1 MDEDP
6 QQLILLIQN
15 LTTNGIDLNLFL
27 ASIALLSLLIC
38 SAMISGSEVAYF
50 ALDASKWKEE
60 KDKTSV
66 KQIKKLLQKPNHLL
80 ATILISNNF
89 INVAIII
96 LSTYM
101 TDNILNYTQHPILS
115 FIIQVVIITFIL
127 LLLGEVIPKIYAN
140 QKTLTFAKRMSGP
153 LTLLSTLF
161 KPLTKLLVSST
172 SIIEKRF
179 NAKGYQ
185 ISVDDLSS
193 ALDLAGVNDTKEE
206 EKRIL
211 RSIVEFGNIQVKE
224 IMKSRVD
231 VSALDQNTPFEV
243 VKKLI
248 ISSGYSR
255 IPVYKENFDTVI
267 GILYIKDL
275 LPFLNYTDFEWS
287 NLIRTPFF
295 VPEGKMIDDLMREF
309 QEKKIHLAVVVD
321 EYGGTSGIVTLED
334 IIEEIVG
341 DINDE
346 FDDDGIQFSKLDS
359 SNYIF
364 EGKTSLNDVL
374 KTVDGKIDFF
384 DSIKGESDT
393 LAGLILEMK
402 GNIPENG
409 ETLYYEQYSFTIESV
424 DKTRV
429 KRIKVTIN
437 EQ

>member
-1 MDEDP
+1 M
-6 QQLILLIQN
+6 L
-15 LTTNGIDLNLFL
+15 L
-27 ASIALLSLLIC
+27 ASIAMLSLLFC

-50 ALDASKWKEE
+50 SLDASKWKVEE
-60 KDKTSV
+60 DKTSV
-66 KQIKKLLQKPNHLL
+66 MQIKKLLQKPNHLL

-101 TDNILNYTQHPILS
+101 TDSLLDYAQHPILS
-115 FIIQVVIITFIL
+115 FVIQVVVVTFAL
-127 LLLGEVIPKIYAN
+127 LLLGEVIPKVYAN

-153 LTLLSTLF
+153 LSMLSTLF
-161 KPLTKLLVSST
+161 KPVSQLLVSST
-172 SIIEKRF
+172 SVIEKRF

-193 ALDLAGVNDTKEE
+193 ALDLTGENDTKEE
-206 EKRIL
+206 EKKIL

-224 IMKSRVD
+224 IMKSRVE
-231 VSALDQNTPFEV
+231 VSALEQNTPFEV
-243 VKKLI
+243 VKKLV

-255 IPVYKENFDTVI
+255 IPVFRENFDTVI

-275 LPFLNYTDFEWS
+275 LPFLDQTDFEWS

-309 QEKKIHLAVVVD
+309 QEKKIHLAIVVD

-374 KTVDGKIDFF
+374 KTLDEEIDFF

-393 LAGLILEMK
+393 LAGLILEIK

-409 ETLYYEQYSFTIESV
+409 EILNYEQYSFTVESV

>member
-6 QQLILLIQN
+6 QQTILIIQDIVS
-15 LTTNGIDLNLFL
+15 NGIDLNLFL
-27 ASIALLSLLIC
+27 ASISMLFLLFC
-38 SAMISGSEVAYF
+38 SAMISGSEVAF
-50 ALDASKWKEE
+50 FSLDASKWEDE
-60 KDKTSV
+60 KDSTSEA
-66 KQIKKLLQKPNHLL
+66 QIKKMLHKPNHLL

-101 TDNILNYTQHPILS
+101 TDSLLDYNQYPILG
-115 FIIQVVIITFIL
+115 FIIQVVVVTFAL
-127 LLLGEVIPKIYAN
+127 LLIGEVIPKVYAN

-153 LTLLSTLF
+153 LTILSALF
-161 KPLTKLLVSST
+161 KPLSQLLVSST

-193 ALDLAGVNDTKEE
+193 ALDLAGENDTKEE

-231 VSALDQNTPFEV
+231 VTALNQSTTFEE
-243 VKKLI
+243 VKKVV

-267 GILYIKDL
+267 GVLYIKDL
-275 LPFLNYTDFEWS
+275 LPFLNHEDFNWS

-309 QEKKIHLAVVVD
+309 QEKKIHLAIVVD
-321 EYGGTSGIVTLED
+321 EYGGTSGVVTLED

-346 FDDDGIQFSKLDS
+346 FDDDGIQFSKLDN

-374 KTVDGKIDFF
+374 KTIDGEIDFF
-384 DSIKGESDT
+384 DDIKGESDT

-409 ETLYYEQYSFTIESV
+409 EELNYEHYLFTVESV

-429 KRIKVTIN
+429 KRVKITIN
-437 EQ
+437 EH

>member
-1 MDEDP
+1 LDEDP
-6 QQLILLIQN
+6 QQLTILLQN
-15 LTTNGIDLNLFL
+15 LTTNNIDINLLL
-27 ASIALLSLLIC
+27 ASIATLSLLFC

-50 ALDASKWKEE
+50 SLDASKWKEE
-60 KDKTSV
+60 VDKTSIT
-66 KQIKKLLQKPNHLL
+66 QIKKLLHKPNHLL

-96 LSTYM
+96 LSTY
-101 TDNILNYTQHPILS
+101 TTNSVLDYAKYPIFS
-115 FIIQVVIITFIL
+115 FIIQVVVVTFAL
-127 LLLGEVIPKIYAN
+127 LLLGEVIPKVYAN
-140 QKTLTFAKRMSGP
+140 QKALTFAKRMSGP
-153 LTLLSTLF
+153 LSLLSTLF
-161 KPLTKLLVSST
+161 KPLSQLLVSST
-172 SIIEKRF
+172 SVIEKRF
-179 NAKGYQ
+179 NAKSYQ
-185 ISVDDLSS
+185 ISIDELSS
-193 ALDLAGVNDTKEE
+193 ALDLAGENDTKEE

-211 RSIVEFGNIQVKE
+211 RSIVKFGNIQVKE

-231 VSALDQNTPFEV
+231 VSALEQNTPFEV
-243 VKKLI
+243 VKKLV

-255 IPVYKENFDTVI
+255 IPVYRDNFDTVI
-267 GILYIKDL
+267 GIIYIKDL
-275 LPFLNYTDFEWS
+275 LPFLNHTDFEWS

-309 QEKKIHLAVVVD
+309 QEKKIHLAIVVD

-346 FDDDGIQFSKLDS
+346 FDDDGIQFSKLDC

-374 KTVDGKIDFF
+374 KTINGEIDFF
-384 DSIKGESDT
+384 DPIKGESDT
-393 LAGLILEMK
+393 LAGLILELK

-409 ETLYYEQYSFTIESV
+409 EMLNYEQYSFTVESV

>member
-1 MDEDP
+1 MYEDP
-6 QQLILLIQN
+6 QQLTLLLQN
-15 LTTNGIDLNLFL
+15 LTNNSVELNMLL
-27 ASIALLSLLIC
+27 ACLAMLSLLFC

-50 ALDASKWKEE
+50 SLDASKWFRE
-60 KDKTSV
+60 KDKASV
-66 KQIKKLLQKPNHLL
+66 EKIKNLLQKPNHLL

-101 TDNILNYTQHPILS
+101 TDSLLDYTQHPIVS
-115 FIIQVVIITFIL
+115 FVIQVVVVTFAL
-127 LLLGEVIPKIYAN
+127 LLFGEVIPKVYAN
-140 QKTLTFAKRMSGP
+140 QKTLNFAKRMSGP
-153 LTLLSTLF
+153 LSLLSAVF
-161 KPLTKLLVSST
+161 KPLSQLLVSST

-193 ALDLAGVNDTKEE
+193 ALDLTGKNDTKEE
-206 EKRIL
+206 EKKIL

-231 VSALDQNTPFEV
+231 VSALEQNTSFEV
-243 VKKLI
+243 VKKLV

-255 IPVYKENFDTVI
+255 IPVYRENFDTVI

-275 LPFLNYTDFEWS
+275 LPFLNHTDFEWS
-287 NLIRTPFF
+287 KLIRTPFF
-295 VPEGKMIDDLMREF
+295 VPESKMIDDLMREF
-309 QEKKIHLAVVVD
+309 QDKKIHLAIVVD

-334 IIEEIVG
+334 VIEEIVG

-346 FDDDGIQFSKLDS
+346 FDDDGIQYSKLDS
-359 SNYIF
+359 CNYIF
-364 EGKTSLNDVL
+364 EGKTSLNNVL
-374 KTVDGKIDFF
+374 KAVDGKIDFF
-384 DSIKGESDT
+384 DPIKGESET

-409 ETLYYEQYSFTIESV
+409 EILNYKQYSFTVESV

-437 EQ
+437 EK

>member
-6 QQLILLIQN
+6 QQTILIIQDIVS
-15 LTTNGIDLNLFL
+15 NGIDLNLFL
-27 ASIALLSLLIC
+27 ASISMLFLLFC
-38 SAMISGSEVAYF
+38 SAMISGSEVAF
-50 ALDASKWKEE
+50 FSLDASKWEDE
-60 KDKTSV
+60 KDSTSEA
-66 KQIKKLLQKPNHLL
+66 QIKKMLHKPNHLL

-96 LSTYM
+96 VSTYM
-101 TDNILNYTQHPILS
+101 TDSLLDYNQYPILG
-115 FIIQVVIITFIL
+115 FIIQVVVVTFAL
-127 LLLGEVIPKIYAN
+127 LLLGEVIPKVYAN

-153 LTLLSTLF
+153 LTILSALF
-161 KPLTKLLVSST
+161 KPLSQLLVSST

-193 ALDLAGVNDTKEE
+193 ALDLAGENDTKEE

-231 VSALDQNTPFEV
+231 VTALNQSTTFEE
-243 VKKLI
+243 VKKVV

-267 GILYIKDL
+267 GVLYIKDL
-275 LPFLNYTDFEWS
+275 LPFLNHEDFNWS

-309 QEKKIHLAVVVD
+309 QEKKIHLAIVVD
-321 EYGGTSGIVTLED
+321 EYGGTSGVVTLED

-346 FDDDGIQFSKLDS
+346 FDDDGIQFSKLDN

-374 KTVDGKIDFF
+374 KTIDGEIDFF
-384 DSIKGESDT
+384 DDIKGESDT

-409 ETLYYEQYSFTIESV
+409 EELNYEHYLFTVESV

-429 KRIKVTIN
+429 KRVKITIN
-437 EQ
+437 EH

>member
-6 QQLILLIQN
+6 QQLTLLIQN
-15 LTTNGIDLNLFL
+15 LTTNSIDLNLLL
-27 ASIALLSLLIC
+27 ASIAMLSLLFC

-50 ALDASKWKEE
+50 SLDASKWKEE
-60 KDKTSV
+60 EDKTSV
-66 KQIKKLLQKPNHLL
+66 TQIKKMLVNPNHLL

-101 TDNILNYTQHPILS
+101 TNHLLDYSHYPIMN
-115 FIIQVVIITFIL
+115 FIVQVVVVTFAL
-127 LLLGEVIPKIYAN
+127 LLLGEVIPKVYAN
-140 QKTLTFAKRMSGP
+140 QNSLTFAKWMSGP
-153 LTLLSTLF
+153 LSLLSTIF
-161 KPLTKLLVSST
+161 KPLCKLLVSST
-172 SIIEKRF
+172 SIIERRF

-185 ISVDDLSS
+185 ISVDELSS
-193 ALDLAGVNDTKEE
+193 ALDLAGENDTKEE

-231 VSALDQNTPFEV
+231 VSALEQNISFEEVKNLV
-243 VKKLI
+243 V
-248 ISSGYSR
+248 SSGYSR
-255 IPVYKENFDTVI
+255 IPVYRENFDTVI

-275 LPFLNYTDFEWS
+275 LPFLTNKDFDWI

-295 VPEGKMIDDLMREF
+295 VPEAKMIDDLMREF
-309 QEKKIHLAVVVD
+309 QEKKIHLAIVVD

-374 KTVDGKIDFF
+374 KTIDCVIDFF
-384 DSIKGESDT
+384 DPIKGESDT

-409 ETLYYEQYSFTIESV
+409 EILKYEQYSFTVESV

-429 KRIKVTIN
+429 KRVKVTIN
-437 EQ
+437 E

>member
-6 QQLILLIQN
+6 QQTIFTIQDIIS
-15 LTTNGIDLNLFL
+15 NGIDLNLIL
-27 ASIALLSLLIC
+27 ASISMFFLLFC
-38 SAMISGSEVAYF
+38 SAMISGSEVAF
-50 ALDASKWKEE
+50 FSLDASKWEDE
-60 KDKTSV
+60 KDTTSV
-66 KQIKKLLQKPNHLL
+66 TQIKKMLHKPNHLL

-101 TDNILNYTQHPILS
+101 TNSLLDYNQYPILG
-115 FIIQVVIITFIL
+115 FIIQVVVVTFAL
-127 LLLGEVIPKIYAN
+127 LLLGEVIPKVYAN

-153 LTLLSTLF
+153 LTVLITLF
-161 KPLTKLLVSST
+161 KPLSQLLVSST

-193 ALDLAGVNDTKEE
+193 ALDLAGENDTKEE

-224 IMKSRVD
+224 IMKCRVD
-231 VSALDQNTPFEV
+231 VTALDQNTPFED
-243 VKKLI
+243 VKKVV

-267 GILYIKDL
+267 GVLYIKDL
-275 LPFLNYTDFEWS
+275 LPFLNHEGFNWS

-309 QEKKIHLAVVVD
+309 QEKKIHLAIVVD

-346 FDDDGIQFSKLDS
+346 FDDDGIQFSKLDN

-374 KTVDGKIDFF
+374 KTIDGEIDFF
-384 DSIKGESDT
+384 DDIKGESDT

-409 ETLYYEQYSFTIESV
+409 DKLNYEHYLFTVESV

-429 KRIKVTIN
+429 KRIKITIN
-437 EQ
+437 D

>member
-6 QQLILLIQN
+6 QQTILIIQDIVS
-15 LTTNGIDLNLFL
+15 NGIDLNLFL
-27 ASIALLSLLIC
+27 ASISMLFLLFC
-38 SAMISGSEVAYF
+38 SAMISGSEVAF
-50 ALDASKWKEE
+50 FSLDASKWEDE
-60 KDKTSV
+60 KDSTSEA
-66 KQIKKLLQKPNHLL
+66 QIKKMLHKPNHLL

-101 TDNILNYTQHPILS
+101 TDSLLDYNQYPILG
-115 FIIQVVIITFIL
+115 FIIQVVVVTFAL
-127 LLLGEVIPKIYAN
+127 LLLGEDIPKVYAN

-153 LTLLSTLF
+153 LTILSALF
-161 KPLTKLLVSST
+161 KPLSQLLVSST

-193 ALDLAGVNDTKEE
+193 ALDLAGENDTKEE

-231 VSALDQNTPFEV
+231 VTALNQSTTFEE
-243 VKKLI
+243 VKKVV

-267 GILYIKDL
+267 GVLYIKDL
-275 LPFLNYTDFEWS
+275 LPFLNHEDFNWS

-309 QEKKIHLAVVVD
+309 QEKKIHLAIVVD
-321 EYGGTSGIVTLED
+321 EYGGTSGVVTLED

-346 FDDDGIQFSKLDS
+346 FDDDGIQFSKLDN

-374 KTVDGKIDFF
+374 KTIDGEIDFF
-384 DSIKGESDT
+384 DDIKGESDT

-409 ETLYYEQYSFTIESV
+409 EELNYEHYLFTVESV

-429 KRIKVTIN
+429 KRVKITIN
-437 EQ
+437 EH

>member
-1 MDEDP
+1 LDEDP
-6 QQLILLIQN
+6 QQTILIIQDIVS
-15 LTTNGIDLNLFL
+15 NGIDLNLFL
-27 ASIALLSLLIC
+27 ASISMLFLLFC
-38 SAMISGSEVAYF
+38 SAMISGSEVAF
-50 ALDASKWKEE
+50 FSLDASKWEDE
-60 KDKTSV
+60 KDSTSEA
-66 KQIKKLLQKPNHLL
+66 QIKKMLHKPNHLL

-101 TDNILNYTQHPILS
+101 TDSLLDYNQYPILG
-115 FIIQVVIITFIL
+115 FIIQVVVVTFAL
-127 LLLGEVIPKIYAN
+127 LLLGEVIPKVYAN

-153 LTLLSTLF
+153 LTILSALF
-161 KPLTKLLVSST
+161 KPLSQLLVSST

-193 ALDLAGVNDTKEE
+193 ALDLAGENDTKEE

-231 VSALDQNTPFEV
+231 VTALNQSTTFEE
-243 VKKLI
+243 VKKVV

-255 IPVYKENFDTVI
+255 IPVYKKNFDTVI
-267 GILYIKDL
+267 GVLYIKDL
-275 LPFLNYTDFEWS
+275 LPFLNHEDFNWS

-309 QEKKIHLAVVVD
+309 QEKKIHLAIVVD
-321 EYGGTSGIVTLED
+321 EYGGTSGVVTLED

-346 FDDDGIQFSKLDS
+346 FDDDGIQFSKLDN

-374 KTVDGKIDFF
+374 KTIDGEIDFF
-384 DSIKGESDT
+384 DDIKGESDT

-409 ETLYYEQYSFTIESV
+409 EELNYEHYLFTVESV

-429 KRIKVTIN
+429 KRVKITIN
-437 EQ
+437 EH

>member
-6 QQLILLIQN
+6 QQTIFTIQDIIS
-15 LTTNGIDLNLFL
+15 NGIDLNLIL
-27 ASIALLSLLIC
+27 ASISMFFLLFC
-38 SAMISGSEVAYF
+38 SAMISGSEVAF
-50 ALDASKWKEE
+50 FSLDASKWEDE
-60 KDKTSV
+60 RDTTSV
-66 KQIKKLLQKPNHLL
+66 TQIKKMLHKPNHLL

-101 TDNILNYTQHPILS
+101 TNSLLDYNQYPILG
-115 FIIQVVIITFIL
+115 FIIQVVVVTFAL
-127 LLLGEVIPKIYAN
+127 LLLGEVIPKVYAN

-153 LTLLSTLF
+153 LTVLSTLF
-161 KPLTKLLVSST
+161 KPLSQLLVSST

-193 ALDLAGVNDTKEE
+193 ALDLAGENDTKEE

-231 VSALDQNTPFEV
+231 VTALDQNTPFED
-243 VKKLI
+243 VKKVV

-267 GILYIKDL
+267 GVLYIKDL
-275 LPFLNYTDFEWS
+275 LPFLNHEGFNWS

-309 QEKKIHLAVVVD
+309 QEKKIHLAIVVD

-346 FDDDGIQFSKLDS
+346 FDDDGIQFSKLDN

-374 KTVDGKIDFF
+374 KTIDGEIDFF
-384 DSIKGESDT
+384 DDIKGESDT

-409 ETLYYEQYSFTIESV
+409 DKLNYEHYLFTVESV

-429 KRIKVTIN
+429 KRIKITIN
-437 EQ
+437 D

>member
-6 QQLILLIQN
+6 QQLTLLIQN
-15 LTTNGIDLNLFL
+15 LTTNSLDLNLLL
-27 ASIALLSLLIC
+27 ASIAMLSLLFC

-50 ALDASKWKEE
+50 SLDASKWKEE
-60 KDKTSV
+60 EDKTSV
-66 KQIKKLLQKPNHLL
+66 TQIKKMLVNPNHLL

-101 TDNILNYTQHPILS
+101 TNHLLDYSHYPIMN
-115 FIIQVVIITFIL
+115 FIVQVVVVTFAL
-127 LLLGEVIPKIYAN
+127 LLLGEVIPKVYAN
-140 QKTLTFAKRMSGP
+140 QNSLTFAKWMSGP
-153 LTLLSTLF
+153 LSLLSTIF
-161 KPLTKLLVSST
+161 KPLCKLLVSST
-172 SIIEKRF
+172 SIIERRF

-185 ISVDDLSS
+185 ISVDELSS
-193 ALDLAGVNDTKEE
+193 ALDLAGENDTKEE

-231 VSALDQNTPFEV
+231 VSALEQNISFEEVKNLV
-243 VKKLI
+243 V
-248 ISSGYSR
+248 SSGYSR
-255 IPVYKENFDTVI
+255 IPVYRENFDTVI

-275 LPFLNYTDFEWS
+275 LPFLTNKDFDWI

-295 VPEGKMIDDLMREF
+295 VPEAKMIDDLMREF
-309 QEKKIHLAVVVD
+309 QEKKIHLAIVVD

-374 KTVDGKIDFF
+374 KTIDCVIDFF
-384 DSIKGESDT
+384 DPIKGESDT

-409 ETLYYEQYSFTIESV
+409 EILKYEQYSFTVESV

-429 KRIKVTIN
+429 KRVKVTIN
-437 EQ
+437 E

>member
-6 QQLILLIQN
+6 QQTILIIQDIVS
-15 LTTNGIDLNLFL
+15 NGIDLNLFL
-27 ASIALLSLLIC
+27 ASISMLFLLFC
-38 SAMISGSEVAYF
+38 SAMISGSEVAF
-50 ALDASKWKEE
+50 FSLDASKWEDE
-60 KDKTSV
+60 KDSTSEA
-66 KQIKKLLQKPNHLL
+66 QIKKMLHKPNHLL

-101 TDNILNYTQHPILS
+101 TDSLLDYNKYPILG
-115 FIIQVVIITFIL
+115 FIIQVVVVTFAL
-127 LLLGEVIPKIYAN
+127 LLLGEVIPKVYAN

-153 LTLLSTLF
+153 LTILSALF
-161 KPLTKLLVSST
+161 KPLSQLLVSST

-193 ALDLAGVNDTKEE
+193 ALDLAGENDTKEE

-231 VSALDQNTPFEV
+231 VTALNQSTTFEE
-243 VKKLI
+243 VKKVV

-267 GILYIKDL
+267 GVLYIKDL
-275 LPFLNYTDFEWS
+275 LPFLNHEDFNWS

-309 QEKKIHLAVVVD
+309 QEKKIHLAIVVD
-321 EYGGTSGIVTLED
+321 EYGGTSGVVTLED

-346 FDDDGIQFSKLDS
+346 FDDDGIQFSKLDN

-374 KTVDGKIDFF
+374 KTIDGEIDFF
-384 DSIKGESDT
+384 DDIKGESDT

-409 ETLYYEQYSFTIESV
+409 EELNYEHYLFTVESV

-429 KRIKVTIN
+429 KRVKITIN
-437 EQ
+437 EH

>member
-1 MDEDP
+1 LDEDP
-6 QQLILLIQN
+6 QQTILIIQDIVS
-15 LTTNGIDLNLFL
+15 NGIDLNLFL
-27 ASIALLSLLIC
+27 ASISMLFLLFC
-38 SAMISGSEVAYF
+38 SAMISGSEVAF
-50 ALDASKWKEE
+50 FSLDASKWEDE
-60 KDKTSV
+60 KDSTSEA
-66 KQIKKLLQKPNHLL
+66 QIKKMLHKPNHLL

-101 TDNILNYTQHPILS
+101 TDSLLDYNQYPILG
-115 FIIQVVIITFIL
+115 FIIQVVVVTFAL
-127 LLLGEVIPKIYAN
+127 LLLGEVIPKVYAN

-153 LTLLSTLF
+153 LTILSALF
-161 KPLTKLLVSST
+161 KPLSQLLVSST

-193 ALDLAGVNDTKEE
+193 ALDLAGENDTKEE

-231 VSALDQNTPFEV
+231 VTALNQGTTFEE
-243 VKKLI
+243 VKKVV

-255 IPVYKENFDTVI
+255 IPVYKKNFDTVI
-267 GILYIKDL
+267 GVLYIKDL
-275 LPFLNYTDFEWS
+275 LPFLNHEDFNWS

-309 QEKKIHLAVVVD
+309 QEKKIHLAIVVD
-321 EYGGTSGIVTLED
+321 EYGGTSGVVTLED

-346 FDDDGIQFSKLDS
+346 FDDDGIQFSKLDN

-374 KTVDGKIDFF
+374 KTIDGEIDFF
-384 DSIKGESDT
+384 DDIKGESDT

-409 ETLYYEQYSFTIESV
+409 EELNYEHYLFTVESV

-429 KRIKVTIN
+429 KRVKITIN
-437 EQ
+437 EH

>member
-1 MDEDP
+1 LDEDP
-6 QQLILLIQN
+6 QQTILIIQDIVS
-15 LTTNGIDLNLFL
+15 NGIDLNLFL
-27 ASIALLSLLIC
+27 ASISMLFLLFC
-38 SAMISGSEVAYF
+38 SAMISGSEVAF
-50 ALDASKWKEE
+50 FSLDASKWEDE
-60 KDKTSV
+60 KDSTSEA
-66 KQIKKLLQKPNHLL
+66 QIKKMLHKPNHLL

-101 TDNILNYTQHPILS
+101 TDSLLDYNQYPILG
-115 FIIQVVIITFIL
+115 FIIQVVVVTFAL
-127 LLLGEVIPKIYAN
+127 LLLGEVIPKVYAN

-153 LTLLSTLF
+153 LTILSALF
-161 KPLTKLLVSST
+161 KPLSQLLVSST

-193 ALDLAGVNDTKEE
+193 ALDLAGENDTKEE

-231 VSALDQNTPFEV
+231 VTALNQSTTFEE
-243 VKKLI
+243 VKKVV

-267 GILYIKDL
+267 GVLYIKDL
-275 LPFLNYTDFEWS
+275 LPFLNHEDFNWS

-309 QEKKIHLAVVVD
+309 QEKKIHLAIVVD
-321 EYGGTSGIVTLED
+321 EYGGTSGVVTLED

-346 FDDDGIQFSKLDS
+346 FDDDGIQFSKLDN

-374 KTVDGKIDFF
+374 KTIDGEIDFF
-384 DSIKGESDT
+384 DDIKGESDT

-409 ETLYYEQYSFTIESV
+409 EELNYEHYLFTVESV

-429 KRIKVTIN
+429 KRVKITIN
-437 EQ
+437 EH

>member
-1 MDEDP
+1 LDEDP
-6 QQLILLIQN
+6 QQTIFTIQDIIS
-15 LTTNGIDLNLFL
+15 NGIDLNLIL
-27 ASIALLSLLIC
+27 ASISMFFLLFC
-38 SAMISGSEVAYF
+38 SAMISGSEVAF
-50 ALDASKWKEE
+50 FSLDASKWEDE
-60 KDKTSV
+60 RDTTSV
-66 KQIKKLLQKPNHLL
+66 TQIKKMLHKPNHLL

-101 TDNILNYTQHPILS
+101 TNSLLDYNQYPILG
-115 FIIQVVIITFIL
+115 FIIQVVVVTFAL
-127 LLLGEVIPKIYAN
+127 LLLGEVIPKVYAN

-153 LTLLSTLF
+153 LTVLSTLF
-161 KPLTKLLVSST
+161 KPLSQLLVSST

-193 ALDLAGVNDTKEE
+193 ALDLAGENDTKEE

-231 VSALDQNTPFEV
+231 VTALDQNTPFED
-243 VKKLI
+243 VKKVV

-267 GILYIKDL
+267 GVLYIKDL
-275 LPFLNYTDFEWS
+275 LPFLNHEGFNWS

-309 QEKKIHLAVVVD
+309 QEKKIHLAIVVD

-346 FDDDGIQFSKLDS
+346 FDDDGIQFSKLDN

-374 KTVDGKIDFF
+374 KTIDGEIDFF
-384 DSIKGESDT
+384 DDIKGESDT

-409 ETLYYEQYSFTIESV
+409 DKLNYEHYLFTVESV

-429 KRIKVTIN
+429 KRIKITIN
-437 EQ
+437 D

>member
-1 MDEDP
+1 
-6 QQLILLIQN
+6 
-15 LTTNGIDLNLFL
+15 
-27 ASIALLSLLIC
+27 
-38 SAMISGSEVAYF
+38 
-50 ALDASKWKEE
+50 
-60 KDKTSV
+60 
-66 KQIKKLLQKPNHLL
+66 
-80 ATILISNNF
+80 
-89 INVAIII
+89 
-96 LSTYM
+96 
-101 TDNILNYTQHPILS
+101 
-115 FIIQVVIITFIL
+115 
-127 LLLGEVIPKIYAN
+127 
-140 QKTLTFAKRMSGP
+140 
-153 LTLLSTLF
+153 
-161 KPLTKLLVSST
+161 
-172 SIIEKRF
+172 
-179 NAKGYQ
+179 
-185 ISVDDLSS
+185 
-193 ALDLAGVNDTKEE
+193 
-206 EKRIL
+206 
-211 RSIVEFGNIQVKE
+211 
-224 IMKSRVD
+224 MKSRVD
-231 VSALDQNTPFEV
+231 VSALEQNTPFEV
-243 VKKLI
+243 VKKLV

-255 IPVYKENFDTVI
+255 IPVYRENFDTVI

-275 LPFLNYTDFEWS
+275 LPFLNHTDFEWS

-309 QEKKIHLAVVVD
+309 QEKKIHLAIVVD

-374 KTVDGKIDFF
+374 KTIDGEIDFF

-409 ETLYYEQYSFTIESV
+409 EILNYEQYSFTVESV

>member
-6 QQLILLIQN
+6 QQLALLIQN
-15 LTTNGIDLNLFL
+15 LTTNSLDLNLLL
-27 ASIALLSLLIC
+27 ASIAMLSLLFC

-50 ALDASKWKEE
+50 SLDASKWKEE
-60 KDKTSV
+60 EDKTSV
-66 KQIKKLLQKPNHLL
+66 TQIKKMLVNPNHLL

-101 TDNILNYTQHPILS
+101 TNHLFDYSHYPIMN
-115 FIIQVVIITFIL
+115 FIIQVVVVTFAL
-127 LLLGEVIPKIYAN
+127 LLLGEVIPKVYAN
-140 QKTLTFAKRMSGP
+140 QNSLTFAKWMSGP
-153 LTLLSTLF
+153 LSLLSTIF
-161 KPLTKLLVSST
+161 KPLCKLLVSST
-172 SIIEKRF
+172 SIIERRF

-185 ISVDDLSS
+185 ISVDELSS
-193 ALDLAGVNDTKEE
+193 ALDLAGKNDTKEE

-231 VSALDQNTPFEV
+231 VSALEQNISFEEVKNLV
-243 VKKLI
+243 V
-248 ISSGYSR
+248 SSGYSR
-255 IPVYKENFDTVI
+255 IPVYRGNFDTVI

-275 LPFLNYTDFEWS
+275 LPFLTNKDFDWI

-295 VPEGKMIDDLMREF
+295 VPEAKMIDDLMREF
-309 QEKKIHLAVVVD
+309 QEKKIHLAIVVD

-346 FDDDGIQFSKLDS
+346 FDDDGIKFSKLDNK
-359 SNYIF
+359 NYIF
-364 EGKTSLNDVL
+364 EGKTSLNNVL
-374 KTVDGKIDFF
+374 KTIDCVSDFF
-384 DSIKGESDT
+384 DPIKGESDT

-409 ETLYYEQYSFTIESV
+409 EILKYEQYSFTVESV
-424 DKTRV
+424 DKNRV
-429 KRIKVTIN
+429 KRVKVTIN
-437 EQ
+437 E

>member
-6 QQLILLIQN
+6 QQTIFTIQDIIS
-15 LTTNGIDLNLFL
+15 NGIDLNLIL
-27 ASIALLSLLIC
+27 ASISMFFLLFC
-38 SAMISGSEVAYF
+38 SAMISGSEVAF
-50 ALDASKWKEE
+50 FSLDASKWEDE
-60 KDKTSV
+60 RDTTSV
-66 KQIKKLLQKPNHLL
+66 TQIKKMLHKPNHLL

-101 TDNILNYTQHPILS
+101 TNSLLDYNQYPILG
-115 FIIQVVIITFIL
+115 FIIQVVVVTFAL
-127 LLLGEVIPKIYAN
+127 LLLGEVIPKVYAN

-153 LTLLSTLF
+153 LTILSALF
-161 KPLTKLLVSST
+161 KPLSQLLVSST

-193 ALDLAGVNDTKEE
+193 ALDLAGENDTKEE

-231 VSALDQNTPFEV
+231 VTALNQSTTFEE
-243 VKKLI
+243 VKKVV

-267 GILYIKDL
+267 GVLYIKDL
-275 LPFLNYTDFEWS
+275 LPFLNHEDFNWS

-309 QEKKIHLAVVVD
+309 QEKKIHLAIVVD
-321 EYGGTSGIVTLED
+321 EYGGTSGVVTLED

-346 FDDDGIQFSKLDS
+346 FDDDGIQFSKLDN

-374 KTVDGKIDFF
+374 KTIDGEIDFF
-384 DSIKGESDT
+384 DDIKGESDT

-409 ETLYYEQYSFTIESV
+409 EELNYEHYLFTVESV

-429 KRIKVTIN
+429 KRVKITIN
-437 EQ
+437 EH

>member
-1 MDEDP
+1 MDEEH
-6 QQLILLIQN
+6 QQLTLLIQN
-15 LTTNGIDLNLFL
+15 LTTNNIDLNMLL
-27 ASIALLSLLIC
+27 ASIAMLSLLFC

-50 ALDASKWKEE
+50 SLDASKWKEE
-60 KDKTSV
+60 EDKTSV
-66 KQIKKLLQKPNHLL
+66 TQIKKLLQKPNHLL

-101 TDNILNYTQHPILS
+101 TESLLDYARHPIFS
-115 FIIQVVIITFIL
+115 FVIQVVIVTFAL
-127 LLLGEVIPKIYAN
+127 LLLGEVIPKVYAN

-153 LTLLSTLF
+153 LSLLSAIF
-161 KPLTKLLVSST
+161 KPVSQLLVSST

-179 NAKGYQ
+179 NTKGYQ

-193 ALDLAGVNDTKEE
+193 ALDLTGENDTKEE
-206 EKRIL
+206 EKKIL

-224 IMKSRVD
+224 IMKSRVE
-231 VSALDQNTPFEV
+231 VSALEQNTPFEA
-243 VKKLI
+243 VKKLV

-255 IPVYKENFDTVI
+255 IPVYRENFDTII
-267 GILYIKDL
+267 GVLYIKDL
-275 LPFLNYTDFEWS
+275 LPFLNQTDFEWS

-309 QEKKIHLAVVVD
+309 QEKKIHLAIVVD

-374 KTVDGKIDFF
+374 KTIDGEIDFF

-393 LAGLILEMK
+393 LAGLILEIK

-409 ETLYYEQYSFTIESV
+409 EILNYKQYSFTVESV

-437 EQ
+437 E

>member
-1 MDEDP
+1 M
-6 QQLILLIQN
+6 
-15 LTTNGIDLNLFL
+15 
-27 ASIALLSLLIC
+27 LSLLFC

-50 ALDASKWKEE
+50 SLDASKWKEE
-60 KDKTSV
+60 EDKTSV
-66 KQIKKLLQKPNHLL
+66 TQIKKMLVNPNHLL

-101 TDNILNYTQHPILS
+101 TNHLFDYSHYPIMN
-115 FIIQVVIITFIL
+115 FIIQVVVVTFAL
-127 LLLGEVIPKIYAN
+127 LLLGEVIPKVYAN
-140 QKTLTFAKRMSGP
+140 QNSLTFAKWMSGP
-153 LTLLSTLF
+153 LSLLSTIF
-161 KPLTKLLVSST
+161 KPLCKLLVSST
-172 SIIEKRF
+172 SIIERRF

-185 ISVDDLSS
+185 ISVDELSS
-193 ALDLAGVNDTKEE
+193 ALDLAGKNDTKEE

-231 VSALDQNTPFEV
+231 VSALEQNISFEEVKNLV
-243 VKKLI
+243 V
-248 ISSGYSR
+248 SSGYSR
-255 IPVYKENFDTVI
+255 IPVYRENFDTVI

-275 LPFLNYTDFEWS
+275 LPFLTNKDFDWI

-295 VPEGKMIDDLMREF
+295 VPEAKMIDDLMREF
-309 QEKKIHLAVVVD
+309 QEKKIHLAIVVD

-374 KTVDGKIDFF
+374 KTIDCVSDFF
-384 DSIKGESDT
+384 DPIKGESDT

-409 ETLYYEQYSFTIESV
+409 EILKYEQYSFTVESV
-424 DKTRV
+424 DKNRV
-429 KRIKVTIN
+429 KRVKVTIN
-437 EQ
+437 E

>member
-6 QQLILLIQN
+6 QQFTLLIQD
-15 LTTNGIDLNLFL
+15 LATNSID
-27 ASIALLSLLIC
+27 LSLLLASATMLFLLFC

-50 ALDASKWKEE
+50 SLDASKWEDE
-60 KDKTSV
+60 KDIASV
-66 KQIKKLLQKPNHLL
+66 AQIKKMLLKPNHLL

-101 TDNILNYTQHPILS
+101 TNRLLDYNQHPILS
-115 FIIQVVIITFIL
+115 FIIQVVVVTFAL
-127 LLLGEVIPKIYAN
+127 LLLGEVIPKVYAN

-153 LTLLSTLF
+153 LSILSAIF
-161 KPLTKLLVSST
+161 RPLSQLLVSST

-179 NAKGYQ
+179 NARGYQ

-193 ALDLAGVNDTKEE
+193 ALDLAGENDTKEE

-231 VSALDQNTPFEV
+231 VDALDQNTSFEE
-243 VKKLI
+243 VKKLV

-275 LPFLNYTDFEWS
+275 LPFLNYKDFDWS
-287 NLIRTPFF
+287 NLTRTPFF

-309 QEKKIHLAVVVD
+309 QEKKIHLAIVVD

-359 SNYIF
+359 LNYIF

-374 KTVDGKIDFF
+374 KTINGEIDFF
-384 DSIKGESDT
+384 DPIKGESDT

-402 GNIPENG
+402 GNIPGNG
-409 ETLYYEQYSFTIESV
+409 EKLDYKQYSFTVESV

-429 KRIKVTIN
+429 KRVKITIN
-437 EQ
+437 E

>member
-6 QQLILLIQN
+6 QQTILIIQDIVS
-15 LTTNGIDLNLFL
+15 NGIDLNLFL
-27 ASIALLSLLIC
+27 ASISMLFLLFC
-38 SAMISGSEVAYF
+38 SAMISGSEVAF
-50 ALDASKWKEE
+50 FSLDASKWEDE
-60 KDKTSV
+60 KDSTSEA
-66 KQIKKLLQKPNHLL
+66 QIKKMLHKPNHLL

-101 TDNILNYTQHPILS
+101 TDSLLDYNQYPILG
-115 FIIQVVIITFIL
+115 FIIQVVVVTFAL
-127 LLLGEVIPKIYAN
+127 LLLGEVIPKVYAN

-153 LTLLSTLF
+153 LTILSALF
-161 KPLTKLLVSST
+161 KPLSQLLVSST

-193 ALDLAGVNDTKEE
+193 ALDLAGENDTKEE

-231 VSALDQNTPFEV
+231 VTALNQSTTFEE
-243 VKKLI
+243 VKKVV

-267 GILYIKDL
+267 GVLYIKDL
-275 LPFLNYTDFEWS
+275 LPFLNHEDFNWS

-309 QEKKIHLAVVVD
+309 QEKKIHLAIVVD
-321 EYGGTSGIVTLED
+321 EYGGTSGVVTLED

-346 FDDDGIQFSKLDS
+346 FDDDGIQFSKLDN

-374 KTVDGKIDFF
+374 KTIDGEIDFF
-384 DSIKGESDT
+384 DDIKGESDT

-409 ETLYYEQYSFTIESV
+409 EELNYEHYLFTVESV

-429 KRIKVTIN
+429 KRVKITIN
-437 EQ
+437 EH